1 MQYIKLNYQEINFY
15 KILKQ
20 NKILHFLR
28 YYYKCLNPSNI
39 IMVDQQAKDQKY
51 LNIKTL
57 YLYED
62 EEGNLMQNANGI
74 YLSN

>member
-1 MQYIKLNYQEINFY
+1 
-15 KILKQ
+15 
-20 NKILHFLR
+20 
-28 YYYKCLNPSNI
+28 
-39 IMVDQQAKDQKY
+39 MVDQQAKDQKY